1 MGPGPV
7 KASGLSTK
15 SGMLGSAFVEQL
27 VKQHQH
33 ASGWPKGGLMMR
45 PPRTVRFPISQ
56 LVITWPDC
64 LWAPP

>member
-1 MGPGPV
+1 
-7 KASGLSTK
+7 
-15 SGMLGSAFVEQL
+15 
-27 VKQHQH
+27 
-33 ASGWPKGGLMMR
+33 LMMR